1 MRRQFVDFSLHLRD
15 DGIVVDV
22 FRDTRN
28 VIRDLQ
34 HFGLLQAARRDGGR
48 SDADAAGDRRFRGI
62 ERDQIHVDG
71 DVRAVQRRRDIL
83 SADAFRT
90 EVHQHQMVVRSTA
103 DDAETTS
110 RQRIGEAGR
119 VRLDL
124 LLIGLEFVAHGLFK
138 ADSLAGDDV
147 HERTALH
154 AWEDFGIHGF
164 KIFLLAENR
173 IGSLLGYTS
182 ALSNRIVPLV
192 ISANTEE
199 GLYNH
204 LYELY
209 QPEYLWLPESK
220 VEGKE
225 IIFSAWEYCL
235 VKTGNQPTPM
245 YEELSLLL
253 PTSGSTG
260 SPKLVRH
267 SYRNIEANAD
277 NVRRLFE
284 LDGTEKAMAILPM
297 HYTMGLSVITSHLL
311 AGSTLL
317 LSGRSLLDKGFWAM
331 LKDATSFTGVPY
343 SFEILNLMRFFRMDL
358 PDLTLLTQGGGRM
371 PKELNL
377 KFAEYCRDNGKRWIA
392 TYGQSECTARMAWLP
407 PKWAIE
413 KVGSIG
419 MAVPNAEL
427 SLIDMDG
434 NPITSP
440 YTEGEMCYRGKN
452 VTMGYARQRED
463 LLLGDERHGFIR
475 TGDLAYFDEDGCYYI
490 VGRMGRF
497 LKLFG
502 MRVGLDECERIV
514 KGKFPGLE
522 CACVGTD
529 EKMLV
534 YLTDESHKIQVKE
547 ELVNRLKLVASS
559 FEVRIIPEIP
569 KNEAG
574 KILYA
579 KLENR

>member
-1 MRRQFVDFSLHLRD
+1 MILRLN
-15 DGIVVDV
+15 
-22 FRDTRN
+22 RWS
-28 VIRDLQ
+28 
-34 HFGLLQAARRDGGR
+34 
-48 SDADAAGDRRFRGI
+48 SDAVAAIDSQGQQLTYG
-62 ERDQIHVDG
+62 G
-71 DVRAVQRRRDIL
+71 L
-83 SADAFRT
+83 
-90 EVHQHQMVVRSTA
+90 RSFVETA
-103 DDAETTS
+103 GKLMTS
-110 RQRIGEAGR
+110 RS
-119 VRLDL
+119 
-124 LLIGLEFVAHGLFK
+124 LF
-138 ADSLAGDDV
+138 
-147 HERTALH
+147 
-154 AWEDFGIHGF
+154 
-164 KIFLLAENR
+164 FLLVENNVGG
-173 IGSLLGYTS
+173 IAWTI
-182 ALSNRIVPLV
+182 SNICAGNVPL
-192 ISANTEE
+192 ILNAHLDE
-199 GLYNH
+199 GLYKS

-209 QPEYLWLPESK
+209 QPPYVCVPESMAHN
-220 VEGKE
+220 
-225 IIFSAWEYCL
+225 FSYETVSTCFGYTL
-235 VKTGNQPTPM
+235 MKTGNEACPM
-245 YEELSLLL
+245 NNELSHLL

-267 SYRNIEANAD
+267 KYANIEAAALNISTF
-277 NVRRLFE
+277 FE
-284 LDGTEKAMAILPM
+284 LTEKDRPLMVLPLY
-297 HYTMGLSVITSHLL
+297 YTMGLSMVFSHFYVGATVLITN
-311 AGSTLL
+311 
-317 LSGRSLLDKGFWAM
+317 LSMTDRNFWKFM
-331 LKDATSFTGVPY
+331 KEERATSFTGVPY

-377 KFAEYCRDNGKRWIA
+377 KFAEFCRDNGKQWIA

-419 MAVPNAEL
+419 IAVPNAEL

-434 NPITSP
+434 NPITTP
-440 YTEGEMCYRGKN
+440 NTEGEMCYRGKN

-514 KGKFPGLE
+514 KGKFPNLE

-529 EKMLV
+529 EKMIV
-534 YLTDESHKIQVKE
+534 YLTDESYQAQVKE

-559 FEVRIIPEIP
+559 FEVRIIDEIP

-579 KLENR
+579 KLETK